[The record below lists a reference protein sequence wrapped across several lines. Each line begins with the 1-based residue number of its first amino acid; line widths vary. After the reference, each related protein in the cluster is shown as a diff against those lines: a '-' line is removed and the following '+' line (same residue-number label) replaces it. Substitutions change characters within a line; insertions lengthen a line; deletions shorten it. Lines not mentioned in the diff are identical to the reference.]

1 MLKWVHMDI
10 KKINENSI
18 LLKGK
23 KENVLIN
30 PSAEMIKDNKFQSR
44 IFVFLSKDSGFVDLQ
59 DNKLMINGPGE
70 YEVGGVEILGF
81 KGGVSE
87 TLYTINMEGVLV
99 CVVGDIEEALSDKRI
114 EKIDNVDVLIVSIK
128 DRKDVSN
135 KMIIDW
141 AKKWGVNYLIPINY
155 NDEELKKA
163 LDDMD
168 MEGLEPIDSLK
179 VEKENLPDGM
189 EVVVLK

>member
-23 KENVLIN
+23 KESVLIN
-30 PSAEMIKDNKFQSR
+30 PGAEMIKDNKFQSR

-59 DNKLMINGPGE
+59 DNKLMIDGPGE

-81 KGGVSE
+81 KGGTNE
-87 TLYTINMEGVLV
+87 TLYTINMDGVLV

-114 EKIDNVDVLIVSIK
+114 EKIDNVDVLIVSVK
-128 DRKDVSN
+128 NRKDVGN
-135 KMIIDW
+135 KMIMDW

-168 MEGLEPIDSLK
+168 MEGLEPIDALK